1 MYPHIPKFILPVH
14 SLLLDLQIQLRT
26 DKCLSVSVKHST
38 CPAHSFLQTSPQLRL
53 SCYWSWM
60 SFLSSLW
67 IFNTSEQ
74 GPTNWFCGKSE
85 TVISFLRSSESCC
98 AFTRA
103 FQSTLTSDTI
113 SWLHFLQVVNKLAYS
128 QTRILTPTNFM
139 QLITHV
145 QNVFFNTYFYPL
157 FFIVLLYLCSTITD
171 SYLCTVSSY

>member
-1 MYPHIPKFILPVH
+1 MWKKQLIANYYNFCFILTQRISYNLPPNLQQYTIIWHFLYPHIPKFILPVH

-85 TVISFLRSSESCC
+85 TVISFLRSSQ
-98 AFTRA
+98 RA
-103 FQSTLTSDTI
+103 AVHSPV
-113 SWLHFLQVVNKLAYS
+113 HFN
-128 QTRILTPTNFM
+128 P
-139 QLITHV
+139 H
-145 QNVFFNTYFYPL
+145 
-157 FFIVLLYLCSTITD
+157 
-171 SYLCTVSSY
+171 